1 MHHKLISALC
11 VLVLGFAATACDS
24 KSNDKSGD
32 EEKTASA
39 KKEQKQKEQKDESKT
54 GSDEE
59 SGEKTIQIG
68 TVGNEFKFDTEE
80 IKVQPGQKVKIVL
93 KNGADQESVK
103 HNFLQLDTNDDD
115 EAKTVADAALKASD
129 NDYVPEEGEAAD
141 HLIAASDLAGPGET
155 VEVSFTA
162 PEESGKY
169 KYICTFPGHF
179 PQMQGTLI
187 VE

>member
-1 MHHKLISALC
+1 MHRKLISALC
-11 VLVLGFAATACDS
+11 VLVLGFATTACDS

-32 EEKTASA
+32 EEKSASA
-39 KKEQKQKEQKDESKT
+39 KKEQKQKQDESKS

-68 TVGNEFKFDTEE
+68 TVGNEFKYDTEE
-80 IKVQPGQKVKIVL
+80 IKVKPGQKVKIVL
-93 KNGADQESVK
+93 ENGADQESVK

-115 EAKTVADAALKASD
+115 EAKKVADAALKASD
-129 NDYVPEEGEAAD
+129 NDYVPKEGEAAD
-141 HLIAASDLAGPGET
+141 HLIAASGLAGPGET

-162 PEESGKY
+162 PEEAGKY